1 MAPADRSP
9 TPEEPSR
16 DAPKAIP
23 TPCRRGFLGCWSA
36 SIWALSSSCRFMGR
50 SGLSG
55 RAVPTPLTGGHSLVC
70 WGFAPTPFV
79 WFCCCFYVFVVW
91 FCCCFYVCLFIVFIV
106 FVVVFCVLFLWFV
119 VGLLFCVLCLRA
131 ICRLVVVGRRG
142 SPLACRLLR
151 GDGAVAVWW
160 PRPSCMSHTAGVVR
174 GVCRSRR
181 REPFVIVLCFAVS
194 FAFAAALVRRS
205 MVFRRRLFGR
215 GL

>member
-1 MAPADRSP
+1 
-9 TPEEPSR
+9 
-16 DAPKAIP
+16 
-23 TPCRRGFLGCWSA
+23 
-36 SIWALSSSCRFMGR
+36 MGR

-55 RAVPTPLTGGHSLVC
+55 RAVPTPLTGGQMSVLGGSPLPLLWWC
-70 WGFAPTPFV
+70 
-79 WFCCCFYVFVVW
+79 
-91 FCCCFYVCLFIVFIV
+91 
-106 FVVVFCVLFLWFV
+106 VVFCVGVFGVVFTCLLCGFAVVFMCVYSLFLSFL
-119 VGLLFCVLCLRA
+119 LLFFVFCVCGWFIVCVLCLRA

-160 PRPSCMSHTAGVVR
+160 PRPSCMSHTVGVVR

-181 REPFVIVLCFAVS
+181 RELFVIVLCFAVS

>member
-1 MAPADRSP
+1 MQRGWIRVFRAGRYRLPSPAV
-9 TPEEPSR
+9 
-16 DAPKAIP
+16 K
-23 TPCRRGFLGCWSA
+23 CRCLGVRPYPFCGGVLCFALVFLV
-36 SIWALSSSCRFMGR
+36 LFLR
-50 SGLSG
+50 
-55 RAVPTPLTGGHSLVC
+55 VC
-70 WGFAPTPFV
+70 CVVLLLFLCVFIHCFYR
-79 WFCCCFYVFVVW
+79 FCCCFLCFVFVVCGW
-91 FCCCFYVCLFIVFIV
+91 FIV
-106 FVVVFCVLFLWFV
+106 
-119 VGLLFCVLCLRA
+119 CVLCLRA

-160 PRPSCMSHTAGVVR
+160 PRPSCMSHTVGVVR

-181 REPFVIVLCFAVS
+181 RELFVIVLCFAVS